1 MSGFTLTTAASMM
14 CPHGGTVTGIPA
26 SPRVNV
32 AGALVLV
39 TTDIFM
45 VAGCPFTLPGPTP
58 SPCLTVRWIVPDTRS
73 RLSGSFTLSLGSVGL
88 CLSPAQ
94 APQGT
99 VNVQSTQTRTQ
110 TV

>member
-14 CPHGGTVTGIPA
+14 CPHGGMATGIPA
-26 SPRVNV
+26 SPRMTVDG
-32 AGALVLV
+32 APALVA
-39 TTDIFM
+39 TDIFM
-45 VAGCPFTLPGPTP
+45 IAGCPFTLPGPTP

-73 RLSGSFTLSLGSVGL
+73 RISGSFTLSLGSVGL

-94 APQGT
+94 SPQGT
-99 VNVQSTQTRTQ
+99 VIVQSTQTRTQ